1 MNKYNQILTEI
12 LEGVSDWSALKIKL
26 MEYNTTKT
34 DTTTKTTIAG
44 KIFEVFAKY
53 YFETEPSKIELYEK
67 VWLYDEIPLSIK
79 EHLKLPAIDH
89 GIDLLL
95 HGFDE
100 KYYAVQCKYKN
111 DENLKLS
118 WSGDKIANVFALGTN
133 CDKIIVF
140 TNVSEITEVAKAF
153 EDKFELIDFNELI
166 SIKSDVI
173 LNIYLKAKGNLP
185 QPLVKFDPLPHQ
197 EIAIKQV
204 IEHFASNSRGQ
215 LILPCGAGKTLSALW
230 IKEQLKPKTTLILV
244 PSLALLKQIKNDWS
258 RHKNDPYRYICV
270 CSEKD
275 IDKDKKDSV
284 DIHTYEIGGP
294 VTTNPKQVQE
304 FLSKDFEK
312 VIFSTYQSIGVISA
326 ASTILSNF
334 EFDLVICDEAHRTAG
349 SKDKN
354 TFTIVHDNSLLPA
367 SRRLYMTATPKVVS
381 TILKNKLGEDYEL
394 LCDMSNPDIFGEE
407 AYRMSFGEAIDKG
420 ILVDYKIIG
429 IGVTDRQIQ
438 KFIEDRSLIG
448 KISIDEI
455 AHNFALDL
463 VMNKYNAFHAISFH
477 SKVKYAKEFALR
489 HKDIF
494 ERVFSESVNGKQT
507 TTHRS
512 KVLRDFKNSEIGLVS
527 NARCLTEGVDVP
539 TIDLIYFC
547 DPKTSKIDIV
557 QASGRALRTNV
568 ENNKILGYIVVPIF
582 HHIDDDVENE
592 IKKKPIFEHLIQVIR
607 SLCDHDERL
616 QAEINDISFEKGK
629 RANSKIQIDFSEE
642 ETEKIVKLLGIEK
655 KVRDVLFDEIIEK
668 TRNYWDVMYRQLI
681 EYKLIHGHT
690 NVSRLDDKQLS
701 FWVGDQRRQ
710 NRNKKIS
717 QEKKEKLNSI
727 GFDWKSEVFR
737 DINLDDIWINN
748 YENLIEYVKEYGD
761 ANVPARYDKNS
772 LGTWVVAQRVNKK
785 NGILNKAREE
795 LLDEIGFNWK
805 PRNAFDIF
813 CQELIKF
820 KEKYGNANVPTIS
833 KDFPELGKWTNR
845 FRTTLNKAQM
855 ASDGSLSY
863 NGFKLTSDQIQILLE
878 LGFVR
883 SVKVTGWEKN
893 YKELLEHY
901 NRTGNANPS
910 YSKNSRLHSWC
921 KRIRKNISKL
931 TDEQRLMLEKIQ
943 FNFSSNSI
951 SGIESN
957 SNIWAI
963 RFSELKQYFEEN
975 DSTTITNKDASYS
988 KLKAWLRYQIQA
1000 YKNDKLDDYKT
1011 KKLIEIGVCFPE
1023 KEKIDYTDK
1032 LWINRYNELL
1042 AFFRKHKHSNYKED
1056 YGNASLYHWTLNQ
1069 RVMYK
1074 KGTLKKK
1081 KIELLNKLNFDWNPP
1096 LSGGVPNTDHWL
1108 EMFNQLKS
1116 YKNTY
1121 GNTNVSQL
1129 DPKNKVLGRWVNDQR
1144 CLKKGKIHKGKMLYL
1159 TKERELLLES
1169 IGFEWDRIDKE
1180 LQVKLNL
1187 MLEFKNTH
1195 GHFNIKQSDT
1205 KYKYLYFWLNKIKRK
1220 GTSSEKL
1227 QKLKEIGY
1235 DVTNIKVNRNE

>member
-1 MNKYNQILTEI
+1 MNKINQILIELI
-12 LEGVSDWSALKIKL
+12 EGASDWSALKNKL
-26 MEYNTTKT
+26 EPYNTIKTETTK
-34 DTTTKTTIAG
+34 KTTIAG

-53 YFETEPSKIELYEK
+53 YLQTDPSKTELYK
-67 VWLYDEIPLSIK
+67 NVWLYDEIPLGIK
-79 EHLKLPAIDH
+79 ELLKLPSVDH

-95 HGFDE
+95 QGFDE
-100 KYYAVQCKYKN
+100 KYHAVQCKYKN

-166 SIKSDVI
+166 SIQSDVL
-173 LNIYLKAKGNLP
+173 LNIFLKAKGN
-185 QPLVKFDPLPHQ
+185 QPKQLVKFDPLPHQ
-197 EIAIKQV
+197 VIAIKQV
-204 IEHFASNSRGQ
+204 IDHFASNSRGQ
-215 LILPCGAGKTLSALW
+215 LILPCGAGKTLTALW

-275 IDKDKKDSV
+275 IDKDKQDSV
-284 DIHTYEIGGP
+284 NLHAYEIGGP
-294 VTTNPKQVQE
+294 VTTDPVLVQD
-304 FLSKDFEK
+304 FMSKDFEK
-312 VIFSTYQSIGVISA
+312 VIFSTYQSIGVISS
-326 ASTILSNF
+326 ASTIIPNF

-354 TFTIVHDNSLLPA
+354 TFTIVHNNSLLPA
-367 SRRLYMTATPKVVS
+367 SKRLYMTATPKVVS
-381 TILKNKLGEDYEL
+381 TILKNRLGEDYEL

-407 AYRMSFGEAIDKG
+407 AFRMSFGEAIDKG

-438 KFIEDRSLIG
+438 KFIEERSLIG

-477 SKVKYAKEFALR
+477 SRVKYAQAFAVR
-489 HKDIF
+489 HKELF

-547 DPKTSKIDIV
+547 DPRTSKIDIV
-557 QASGRALRTNV
+557 QASGRALRKNDASR
-568 ENNKILGYIVVPIF
+568 KKLGYIVVPIF
-582 HHIDDDVENE
+582 HHIDDDIENE
-592 IKKKPIFEHLIQVIR
+592 IKKKPIFDHLIQVIR
-607 SLCDHDERL
+607 SLCDQDERL
-616 QAEINDISFEKGK
+616 QAEINEIAFEKGK
-629 RANSKIQIDFSEE
+629 AANSKIQIDFSDDQ
-642 ETEKIVKLLGIEK
+642 TERIVKLLGIEK
-655 KVRDVLFDEIIEK
+655 KVKDVLFDEIIEK

-690 NVSRLDDKQLS
+690 NVSRLDDRQLS

-717 QEKKEKLNSI
+717 LEKKEKLNSI

-737 DINLDDIWINN
+737 DINLDDIWIKN
-748 YENLIEYVKEYGD
+748 YENLIEYIKEHGD
-761 ANVPARYDKNS
+761 ANVPARYTKNK
-772 LGTWVVAQRVNKK
+772 LGTWVVAQRVNK
-785 NGILNKAREE
+785 NSGALDKAREE
-795 LLDEIGFNWK
+795 LLDEIGFVWK
-805 PRNAFDIF
+805 PRNVFDNF
-813 CQELIKF
+813 CQDLIKF
-820 KEKYGNANVPTIS
+820 KEKYGHTKVPITCR
-833 KDFPELGKWTNR
+833 DFPDLGIWTNR
-845 FRTTLNKAQM
+845 YRSIINNGVVNKE
-855 ASDGSLSY
+855 GLISY
-863 NGFKLTSDQIQILLE
+863 GHFKLLESQAKVLEE
-878 LGFVR
+878 LGFVKN
-883 SVKVTGWEKN
+883 VKTRGWTKN
-893 YKELLEHY
+893 YGELCVFFEKYGHS
-901 NRTGNANPS
+901 NPS
-910 YSKNSRLHSWC
+910 TSENSRLNSWC
-921 KRIRKNISKL
+921 RRVRKNIPKL
-931 TDEQRLMLEKIQ
+931 TEEQRLLLEKIH
-943 FNFSSNSI
+943 FNFSSDIN
-951 SGIESN
+951 N
-957 SNIWAI
+957 NNDIWEI
-963 RFSELKQYFEEN
+963 RFSELKKYFEEN
-975 DSTTITNKDASYS
+975 NSTTITNKDASYS

-1023 KEKIDYTDK
+1023 KEKIDYADK

-1042 AFFRKHKHSNYKED
+1042 AFFRKHKHSNFKED
-1056 YGNASLYHWTLNQ
+1056 YGNVSLYHWTLNQ

-1074 KGTLKKK
+1074 KGTLKKE

-1159 TKERELLLES
+1159 AKERELLLES
-1169 IGFEWDRIDKE
+1169 IGFEWNRIDNE
-1180 LQVKLNL
+1180 LQNRVNL
-1187 MLEFKNTH
+1187 MIEFKKIH
-1195 GHFNIKQSDT
+1195 GHFDIKQSEA
-1205 KYKYLYFWLNKIKRK
+1205 KYKALYFWLNKIKRN
-1220 GTSSEKL
+1220 GTTADKL
-1227 QKLKEIGY
+1227 QKLKDIGY
-1235 DVTNIKVNRNE
+1235 DVTNIRVNKNE